1 MELKC
6 CFIRVLKALK
16 YGQEEML
23 QLTLWKMR
31 STNIWEDN
39 MDLMFDISG
48 LTEDSEEFT
57 TSKKDVLKFLKIIGV
72 DTRFISYTPDKIYIN
87 NLRFSKFSR
96 TREATFNKQ
105 YPDIEVVRNS
115 LFQKICSKS
124 AKNLT
129 LEIRPNSK
137 ILMPEDNFIIELL
150 LEPYTRKYGVELVCE
165 GEYDLAVNPV
175 ILDDEV
181 NNIFSSI
188 FSGEGL
194 NFRDK
199 TNEIYPLIHVPIDWI
214 NSFLEMDG
222 QKILE
227 NKNNDELAT
236 SFMEFL
242 EDVAP
247 QYRENVINA
256 SGYIEKRLE
265 AEK

>member
-1 MELKC
+1 MHL
-6 CFIRVLKALK
+6 ID
-16 YGQEEML
+16 
-23 QLTLWKMR
+23 
-31 STNIWEDN
+31 IWEDN

-72 DTRFISYTPDKIYIN
+72 DTRFISYTPQKIYIN

-105 YPDIEVVRNS
+105 YPDIEVVRSS

-124 AKNLT
+124 SKHLA
-129 LEIRPNSK
+129 LEIKPNSK
-137 ILMPEDNFIIELL
+137 ILMPKDNFIIELL
-150 LEPYTRKYGVELVCE
+150 LEPYTRKYGVKLVYE
-165 GEYDLAVNPV
+165 GNYDLAVNPV

-188 FSGEGL
+188 FRGEGL
-194 NFRDK
+194 RFKDK
-199 TNEIYPLIHVPIDWI
+199 TSEIYPLVNVPLEWI

-222 QKILE
+222 RDTIE
-227 NKNNDELAT
+227 NKNNDELAIAF
-236 SFMEFL
+236 SQFL

-247 QYRENVINA
+247 QYKENVVSA
-256 SGYIEKRLE
+256 SEYIENKLKT
-265 AEK
+265 EK